1 MEHIKKATFETQDE
15 EGSPC
20 KKKEGEDLHV
30 TFVTHNTITT
40 PLNVGR
46 VQEGFLMERTW
57 EGLGV
62 SGRVREGLGGSL

>member
-15 EGSPC
+15 VGSPC

-40 PLNVGR
+40 PLNVGNL
-46 VQEGFLMERTW
+46 EWKTK
-57 EGLGV
+57 
-62 SGRVREGLGGSL
+62 